1 MDHPP
6 QKTECPV
13 RVHRVSTR
21 LMYALAIAYRLLRD
35 QGATRT
41 EPVGWQH
48 RGCQPLEQTRELVI
62 EYA

>member
-1 MDHPP
+1 
-6 QKTECPV
+6 
-13 RVHRVSTR
+13 
-21 LMYALAIAYRLLRD
+21 MYALAIAYRLLRD
-35 QGATRT
+35 QEATRT